1 MTELMNSDEDA
12 PDEFFIFVD
21 QLSPFT
27 YHNFQVTGR
36 FCSGAFGSL
45 DTDSEFRSKYLDG
58 TAQYLPFSPCEM
70 DLMTLSPYF
79 LTAIN
84 DYRVEYDA
92 ERIRLA
98 KFPLFPSRMSALYA
112 FGDMESCEI
121 VGRRYG
127 RPINTVRRFHLMPN
141 PFNRIVRV
149 NMEHVSLARLAYRV
163 SMGKGS
169 EDDDIWTHYWSG
181 SAELGIE
188 LPSAQFERESCNS
201 GVIWEFLV
209 EGVVERIDHAHNKAL
224 QRTSGD
230 AGR

>member
-1 MTELMNSDEDA
+1 MNKLMNSDEDG
-12 PDEFFIFVD
+12 PDEFFVFVNE
-21 QLSPFT
+21 LNPVT
-27 YHNFQVTGR
+27 YHNFRVTGR

-45 DTDSEFRSKYLDG
+45 GIDPEFRSKYLDG
-58 TAQYLPFSPCEM
+58 TAQYLPFSPCEV

-84 DYRVEYDA
+84 DFRVEYDA

-98 KFPLFPSRMSALYA
+98 RFPLFPSRMPAIYA

-121 VGRRYG
+121 VGTKYG
-127 RPINTVRRFHLMPN
+127 WSIDTVCRFHLMPN

-181 SAELGIE
+181 GAELGIE
-188 LPSAQFERESCNS
+188 LRSGQFKRESYNS

-209 EGVVERIDHAHNKAL
+209 EGVVKRVVDAHNLAL
-224 QRTSGD
+224 
-230 AGR
+230 